1 MYKIKN
7 KSKFKMDQGPYC
19 KTWIFGSDRG
29 RKQRWKFKGSP
40 AIMFIHTFQELGLQ
54 VCTTHPQD
62 IGNYLLN
69 KTSITQEKNPKN

>member
-7 KSKFKMDQGPYC
+7 KSKFKMDQRPYC
-19 KTWIFGSDRG
+19 KSWIFGSARG
-29 RKQRWKFKGSP
+29 ENKDGNSSP
-40 AIMFIHTFQELGLQ
+40 AIMFIYTFQELGLQ

-69 KTSITQEKNPKN
+69 KTSITQGKKP